1 MSVGVDNHQI
11 DNKNDNRHHHHILDN
26 KSQHQVHYLKGQE
39 TMSNTSL
46 QDALMAPEDPEPTP
60 NLFDDYEYCN
70 LKSCMRYEALTA
82 VADKEKKKRID
93 SDDVYN
99 RVLFMI
105 MFSMTMMS
113 A

>member
-60 NLFDDYEYCN
+60 NLFDDYEYCD
-70 LKSCMRYEALTA
+70 LKSCMRYEALKA

-93 SDDVYN
+93 SDDVYI
-99 RVLFMI
+99 V
-105 MFSMTMMS
+105 SCS
-113 A
+113 